1 MPPTQP
7 PNPIDLP
14 PLEDV
19 AADEF
24 RALVEQLRAGT
35 LTEASAP
42 PAQAVSPLQ
51 AGDVT
56 PLPKAG
62 SPLYQECLRLGEEAF
77 RRGEVVSVVV
87 AGGAGT
93 RFGGGVKGLV
103 PVLGERSFL
112 DLKLADAK
120 RVGERYGRAVPVA
133 LMTSSLTHEDITRWL
148 AARKHPD
155 VLLFKQRMLPRLTP
169 SLGLFHEADGTLSLA
184 PAGHGDFFRALRT
197 QLGAELQRRG
207 VRYVYF
213 SNVDN
218 LAATLDPVV
227 IGLHLKLGSAMTVEV
242 TPRKNPAGGAL
253 DAGAAPRRIHG
264 LLQLVEKV
272 KAEEHPVISTNNIT
286 FSLAPLLERE
296 VPLPYRVVRKKVEG
310 QDVLQLEQVTAEASS
325 LVAPGGGA
333 LLPVAFVEVPREDPR
348 TSRFEPVKAPDDLPR
363 VAARLRPL
371 WDEAAQGGGAV
382 KGQDPYPDKRG
393 L

>member
-1 MPPTQP
+1 MPSQTPQTLT
-7 PNPIDLP
+7 DLP

-35 LTEASAP
+35 LSEASAP
-42 PAQAVSPLQ
+42 PPEAVQPLQ
-51 AGDVT
+51 PGDVT

-62 SPLYQECLRLGEEAF
+62 SPLHQECLRLGEEAF
-77 RRGEVVSVVV
+77 RRGEVASVVV

-103 PVLGERSFL
+103 PVLGERTFL

-120 RVGERYGRAVPVA
+120 RVGERYGRPVPVA
-133 LMTSSLTHEDITRWL
+133 LMTSALTHEDIAKWL
-148 AARKHPD
+148 AARGHRD

-169 SLGLFHEADGTLSLA
+169 ELGLFREADGQLSLA
-184 PAGHGDFFRALRT
+184 PSGHGDFFRALRT
-197 QLGAELQRRG
+197 QAGPELQRRG
-207 VRYVYF
+207 VRLLYF

-218 LAATLDPVV
+218 LAATLDPVI
-227 IGLHLKLGSAMTVEV
+227 IGLHLRARAGMTVEV
-242 TPRKNPAGGAL
+242 TPRRNPAGGAL
-253 DAGAAPRRIHG
+253 DAGAAPMRIHG
-264 LLQLVEKV
+264 QLQLVEKV
-272 KAEEHPVISTNNIT
+272 KPEEHPVISTNNIT
-286 FSLAPLLERE
+286 FTLAPLLERE

-310 QDVLQLEQVTAEASS
+310 QSVLQLEQVTAEASS
-325 LVAPGGGA
+325 LVAPGGGP
-333 LLPVAFVEVPREDPR
+333 LLPVAFIEVPREDPK

-363 VAARLRPL
+363 VAERLRPL
-371 WDEAAQGGGAV
+371 WDEAPHVGAV

>member
-1 MPPTQP
+1 MPTTP
-7 PNPIDLP
+7 PQTLMDLP

-19 AADEF
+19 DANEF

-35 LTEASAP
+35 LSEATAP
-42 PAQAVSPLQ
+42 PADAVQPLQ
-51 AGDVT
+51 PGDVQ

-62 SPLYQECLRLGEEAF
+62 SPLYQECLQLGEEAF
-77 RRGEVVSVVV
+77 RRGEVASVVV

-103 PVLGERSFL
+103 PVLGERTFL

-148 AARKHPD
+148 EARGERD

-169 SLGLFHEADGTLSLA
+169 ELGLAREADGQLSLA
-184 PAGHGDFFRALRT
+184 PSGHGDFFRALRT
-197 QLGAELQRRG
+197 QAGPKLQQRG
-207 VRYVYF
+207 VRLLYF

-227 IGLHLKLGSAMTVEV
+227 IGLHLKAGAAMTVEV

-253 DAGAAPRRIHG
+253 DAGAAPMRIHG
-264 LLQLVEKV
+264 QLQLVEKV
-272 KAEEHPVISTNNIT
+272 KPEEHPVISTNNIT
-286 FSLAPLLERE
+286 FTLAPLLERA

-310 QDVLQLEQVTAEASS
+310 QSVLQLEQVTAEASS
-325 LVAPGGGA
+325 LTAPGGGP

-363 VAARLRPL
+363 VAERLRPL
-371 WDEAAQGGGAV
+371 WDAPREGAV
-382 KGQDPYPDKRG
+382 SGKDPYPDKRG